1 MLNFSTCIVIC
12 LELHVS
18 AEYIGSKTEA
28 QVLQMVKYMNAQRKR
43 RQAAKQA
50 VAALHA
56 PIPQAAATAA
66 DADDAGE
73 QLLVAELLT
82 SL

>member
-1 MLNFSTCIVIC
+1 MLMFFTCTVIC
-12 LELHVS
+12 LALYVF

-28 QVLQMVKYMNAQRKR
+28 QVLQMVKHMNAQRKR
-43 RQAAKQA
+43 RLAAKQA

-56 PIPQAAATAA
+56 PVPQAAATVA